1 MFYMKKSS
9 RYWLLG
15 NICLIAINLI
25 VFLFRNYAHEILL
38 LWVVILTPVA
48 CLALYPIT
56 CLLDRKE
63 LSRNENEL

>member
-9 RYWLLG
+9 RYWLWG
-15 NICLIAINLI
+15 TICLIVINLI
-25 VFLFRNYAHEILL
+25 VYLFRNYVDEILL
-38 LWVVILTPVA
+38 LWAVILTPVA

-63 LSRNENEL
+63 LSRNENKL